1 VPAMPPSAVEQPELL
16 ARLRAGDEE
25 AFGALVDAYT
35 PSLLRVARG
44 FVPTAAVAEEVVQE
58 TWLGVLRGIDAFEGR
73 SSLRTWIFRILINR
87 ARTRGAR
94 ERRTVPFASLARAE
108 AGGDVPAVAP
118 ERFLPADHER
128 WPRHWAAPP
137 PRWDEVPDDA
147 LAHAETLTVV
157 RAAIDALPP
166 AQRMVIMLRDMVGCD
181 AGEVCRALDVT
192 DGNQRVLL
200 HRARSRVRAALEE
213 HLT

>member
-1 VPAMPPSAVEQPELL
+1 VVEPPDLL
-16 ARLRAGDEE
+16 ERLRAGDEM

-58 TWLGVLRGIDAFEGR
+58 TWLGVLRGLPAFEGR
-73 SSLRTWIFRILINR
+73 SSLRTWIFRILVNR

-94 ERRTVPFASLARAE
+94 ERRTVPFASLAADE
-108 AGGDVPAVAP
+108 AAGDFHAVDP

-137 PRWDEVPDDA
+137 PRWDELPDDA
-147 LAHAETLTVV
+147 ASHAETLGVV
-157 RAAIDALPP
+157 RAAIDRLPP
-166 AQRMVIMLRDMVGCD
+166 GQRMVIMLRDMVGCD
-181 AGEVCRALDVT
+181 AQEVCDALGLT
-192 DGNQRVLL
+192 DANQRVLL
-200 HRARSRVRAALEE
+200 HRGRSRVRAALEE
-213 HLT
+213 HLA